1 MTRPKPD
8 LTPATIVVTE
18 DRHSVHFHGAERV
31 LRRAVRQVG
40 CKSQFDPRT
49 KRLSV
54 PRAFGDRVAVAIE
67 TGTPRGVIKDRGL
80 W

>member
-1 MTRPKPD
+1 MTRAKPET
-8 LTPATIVVTE
+8 TPAIIVVTE
-18 DRHSVHFHGAERV
+18 DRHSVHFHGSTAV
-31 LRRAVRQVG
+31 LRRAVCRVG

-49 KRLSV
+49 KRISV
-54 PRAFGDRVAVAIE
+54 PREFGDRVAVAIE

>member
-1 MTRPKPD
+1 VSLLRAARTR
-8 LTPATIVVTE
+8 
-18 DRHSVHFHGAERV
+18 
-31 LRRAVRQVG
+31 VG
-40 CKSQFDPRT
+40 CPYQIDRRT

-54 PRAFGDRVAVAIE
+54 PKAYADRVAVAIE